1 MASAERMS
9 KSSRTEKKNDQII
22 LIRSLIVFVRA
33 ESLSSTGWYKK
44 RILPVDAELL
54 RSCLLVLIDGSS
66 IQI

>member
-1 MASAERMS
+1 MASAEF
-9 KSSRTEKKNDQII
+9 KNGEKNDQII

-54 RSCLLVLIDGSS
+54 RSCLLVFIDGSS